1 MKKIAPVIIFLL
13 AGLCSLSAQIRAD
26 SLPSRVDLV
35 GHPEVQALRSSREE
49 SLEKILKTDGWKAY
63 DSSFATTPETAIW
76 IKFPLENTTP
86 DTLSTYLY
94 YGAFHIDIYLHKD
107 GEFERFQNGS
117 LVPLGERSEPK
128 WYFFT
133 ALELL
138 PLQQY
143 QCYIRITNDYKIG
156 RSIMPIL
163 YSKSDYLDYMDRVRS
178 KEGPSIAFI
187 HTYIISLCCILV
199 FALAFWFRLRS
210 RVYLYYLGYLVFQ
223 LLYALGVL
231 RFTLA
236 TVGNIARH
244 APVSSQILFEPAQFT
259 FIGFYIFF
267 ILHLLE
273 VKNFSKPLSKA
284 LIGLG
289 IFCFAYAFFR
299 LIYNY
304 LTWDTDNA
312 EELIF
317 YIVRAIVIPF
327 NLVLFIWI
335 MVKVKHPLMKYFVLG
350 QSLFFI
356 GAFVSAFISFTELH
370 FVPGS
375 IFNFPYAQNI
385 IFQAGLLGEVFCFSI
400 ALGEKVFLIQKEK
413 DRASQKLIEQLQQN
427 QIMEEKMRKELD
439 EQVQQKTEEL
449 IKLYSEMEKQ
459 KEEQIKRSFAE
470 RLRDMKMLALRS
482 QMNPHFIFNSL
493 NALKNLV
500 MLSREEDAIQYLDNF
515 SVLLRTILQNSS
527 KNTITVEEEL
537 EMLEL
542 YLSLEKS
549 RLGEDFSYTIQCDS
563 REALSQFTIPPLLLQ
578 PFVENAIWHG
588 LHPSSKPEK
597 KLSVTFDT
605 SQQLQITIED
615 NGVGRKESG
624 KAKKT
629 HASAGTHITQE
640 RLSLYNHISE
650 AKMHLNILDLEN
662 DEGMPEGTRIT
673 ITYNG

>member
-1 MKKIAPVIIFLL
+1 MKKIAPVIVFLL

-35 GHPEVQALRSSREE
+35 GHPEVQALRSGREE

-76 IKFPLENTTP
+76 IKFPLENTTH
-86 DTLSTYLY
+86 DSLSTYLFY
-94 YGAFHIDIYLHKD
+94 SGFHMDLYLQND
-107 GEFERFQNGS
+107 GEFEHFKNGY
-117 LVPLGERSEPK
+117 LIPLGERSEPK

-138 PLQQY
+138 PLQRSL
-143 QCYIRITNDYKIG
+143 CYIRIVNDYKTG
-156 RSIMPIL
+156 RTNMPIL
-163 YSKSDYLDYMDRVRS
+163 YSRPDYLDFMDGVRS
-178 KEGPSIAFI
+178 EEAPSIAFI
-187 HTYIISLCCILV
+187 YTYIISLCCILV
-199 FALAFWFRLRS
+199 FALAFWFRLRK
-210 RVYLYYLGYLVFQ
+210 RVYFYYLGYLFFQ
-223 LLYALGVL
+223 ILYAFAILQA
-231 RFTLA
+231 TLA
-236 TVGNIARH
+236 TVGNLGMY
-244 APVSSQILFEPAQFT
+244 APQLSNTAIETAQFT

-267 ILHLLE
+267 ILYLLE
-273 VKNFSKPLSKA
+273 IKTFDQNLSKA
-284 LIGLG
+284 LVGLAILCFTYALLNIIL
-289 IFCFAYAFFR
+289 IFHQGLYSETRSMASLIVR
-299 LIYNY
+299 LIVLPLNV
-304 LTWDTDNA
+304 A
-312 EELIF
+312 
-317 YIVRAIVIPF
+317 
-327 NLVLFIWI
+327 LFIWI
-335 MVKVKHPLMKYFVLG
+335 IFKVKHPLMKYFVLG

-356 GAFVSAFISFTELH
+356 GALVSSFIHYNKLH
-370 FVPGS
+370 LVPDGM
-375 IFNFPYAQNI
+375 FNFPHAQHI

-588 LHPSSKPEK
+588 LHPSGKPEK

-629 HASAGTHITQE
+629 HPSAGTRITQE

-650 AKMHLNILDLEN
+650 AKMHLDILDLEN

>member
-1 MKKIAPVIIFLL
+1 MKKIALAIVFLL
-13 AGLCSLSAQIRAD
+13 AGLCSLPAQIRVD
-26 SLPSRVDLV
+26 SLVSQLDLV

-63 DSSFATTPETAIW
+63 DSTFATTPETVVW
-76 IKFPLENTTP
+76 IKLQLGNTSR
-86 DTLSTYLY
+86 DTLSTYLFY
-94 YGAFHIDIYLHKD
+94 NGFYIDIYL
-107 GEFERFQNGS
+107 QNGEKYEHFKNGY
-117 LVPLGERSEPK
+117 LLPMGKRSGPK

-133 ALELL
+133 ELEIM
-138 PLQQY
+138 PLQRSL
-143 QCYIRITNDYKIG
+143 CYIRLTNDYKKA
-156 RSIMPIL
+156 SSSAPIL
-163 YSKSDYLDYMDRVRS
+163 YSRPDYLEYMNRVRT
-178 KEGPSIAFI
+178 KDAPSIAFI
-187 HTYIISLCCILV
+187 YTYIISLCCILIFTLV
-199 FALAFWFRLRS
+199 FCFHLYS
-210 RVYLYYLGYLVFQ
+210 QVYFYYLGYLLFQ
-223 LLYALGVL
+223 ILYAFATL
-231 RFTLA
+231 RITSA
-236 TVGNIARH
+236 TVGNLAAQVPYLSLIAMET
-244 APVSSQILFEPAQFT
+244 IQFC

-273 VKNFSKPLSKA
+273 IRTFSRRLSKV
-284 LIGLG
+284 LVGFG
-289 IFCFAYAFFR
+289 IFC
-299 LIYNY
+299 LIYALSKFIFSY
-304 LTWDTDNA
+304 YEGLYSDNRV
-312 EELIF
+312 LVS
-317 YIVRAIVIPF
+317 YIIRIIVLPL
-327 NLVLFIWI
+327 NMALFIWI
-335 MVKVKHPLMKYFVLG
+335 LLKVRHPLIRYFIVG

-356 GAFVSAFISFTELH
+356 GAFLSSYIFYTNLHLVSD
-370 FVPGS
+370 G
-375 IFNFPYAQNI
+375 IFNFPYAQHI

-400 ALGEKVFLIQKEK
+400 ALGKKMFLIQQEK
-413 DRASQKLIEQLQQN
+413 DTANQKLIEQLQQN
-427 QIMEEKMRKELD
+427 QIMEQNMRKELD

-449 IKLYSEMEKQ
+449 IKLYSKMEKQ
-459 KEEQIKRSFAE
+459 KEKQIKRSFAE

-563 REALSQFTIPPLLLQ
+563 REALSQYTIPPLLLQ

-624 KAKKT
+624 KTKKT
-629 HASAGTHITQE
+629 HPSAGTRITQE

-662 DEGMPEGTRIT
+662 DEGVPEGTRIT

>member
-1 MKKIAPVIIFLL
+1 
-13 AGLCSLSAQIRAD
+13 
-26 SLPSRVDLV
+26 V
-35 GHPEVQALRSSREE
+35 GHPEVQALRSSRET
-49 SLEKILKTDGWKAY
+49 SLETIMKTDSWKAF
-63 DSSFATTPETAIW
+63 DSSYTTTPETAIW
-76 IKFPLENTTP
+76 IKFSLENTTL
-86 DTLSTYLY
+86 DTLSTYLFY
-94 YGAFHIDIYLHKD
+94 SGFYMDLYLQKD
-107 GEFERFQNGS
+107 DEIEHFKNGYH
-117 LVPLGERSEPK
+117 VPLGERPEPK

-138 PLQQY
+138 PMRQS
-143 QCYIRITNDYKIG
+143 QCYIRITNNYK
-156 RSIMPIL
+156 MAHFNAPIV
-163 YSKSDYLDYMDRVRS
+163 YSKPDHLDFMDKVRS
-178 KEGPSIAFI
+178 SEAPPIAFI
-187 HTYIISLCCILV
+187 YTYIISLSCILV
-199 FALAFWFRLRS
+199 FALVFYFRLRKK
-210 RVYLYYLGYLVFQ
+210 VYFYYLGYLFFQ
-223 LLYALGVL
+223 LLYAFTIL
-231 RFTLA
+231 RMTSALVA
-236 TVGNIARH
+236 NIGLY
-244 APVSSQILFEPAQFT
+244 APVLFRNAQETLQFA

-273 VKNFSKPLSKA
+273 IKTFNRRLSKA
-284 LIGLG
+284 LAGLG
-289 IFCFAYAFFR
+289 MFCFGYALLSFPLYYYEGVSFENKM
-299 LIYNY
+299 LVS
-304 LTWDTDNA
+304 
-312 EELIF
+312 
-317 YIVRAIVIPF
+317 YIVRLIVLPL
-327 NLVLFIWI
+327 NVALFIWI
-335 MVKVKHPLMKYFVLG
+335 VLKIKHPLIKYFVLG

-356 GAFVSAFISFTELH
+356 GSFLSSYIYYNNLH
-370 FVPGS
+370 LVPGN
-375 IFNFPYAQNI
+375 IFNFPHSPHI

-427 QIMEEKMRKELD
+427 QLMEEKMRKELD
-439 EQVQQKTEEL
+439 EQVQQKTDEL
-449 IKLYSEMEKQ
+449 IKLYSKIEKQ
-459 KEEQIKRSFAE
+459 KEEQIQRSFAE

-500 MLSREEDAIQYLDNF
+500 MMSREEDAIQYLDNF

-563 REALSQFTIPPLLLQ
+563 REALSQYTIPPLLLQ

-588 LHPSSKPEK
+588 LHPSEKPEK

-624 KAKKT
+624 KTKKT
-629 HASAGTHITQE
+629 HPSAGTRITQE

-650 AKMHLNILDLEN
+650 AKMHLNIFDIEN
-662 DEGMPEGTRIT
+662 DKGMPEGTSIT

>member
-1 MKKIAPVIIFLL
+1 MKKIAPVILFLL
-13 AGLCSLSAQIRAD
+13 VGPCSLSAQIRVD
-26 SLPSRVDLV
+26 SLVSPLDLV

-63 DSSFATTPETAIW
+63 DSTFATTPETVVW
-76 IKFPLENTTP
+76 IKLQLGNTSR
-86 DTLSTYLY
+86 DTLSTYLFY
-94 YGAFHIDIYLHKD
+94 NGFYIDIYL
-107 GEFERFQNGS
+107 QNGEKYEHFKNGY
-117 LVPLGERSEPK
+117 LLPMGERSGPK

-133 ALELL
+133 ELEIM
-138 PLQQY
+138 PLQRSL
-143 QCYIRITNDYKIG
+143 CYIRLTNDYKKA
-156 RSIMPIL
+156 SSSAPIL
-163 YSKSDYLDYMDRVRS
+163 YSRPDYLEYMNRVRT
-178 KEGPSIAFI
+178 KDAPSIAFI
-187 HTYIISLCCILV
+187 YTYIISLCCILIFTLV
-199 FALAFWFRLRS
+199 FCFHLYRQ
-210 RVYLYYLGYLVFQ
+210 VYFYYLGYLLFQ
-223 LLYALGVL
+223 ILYAFATL
-231 RFTLA
+231 RITSA
-236 TVGNIARH
+236 TVGNFAAQVPYLSLIAMET
-244 APVSSQILFEPAQFT
+244 IQFC

-273 VKNFSKPLSKA
+273 IRTFSRRLSKV
-284 LIGLG
+284 LVGFG
-289 IFCFAYAFFR
+289 IFC
-299 LIYNY
+299 LIYALSKFIFSY
-304 LTWDTDNA
+304 YEGLYSDNRV
-312 EELIF
+312 LVS
-317 YIVRAIVIPF
+317 YIIRIIVLPL
-327 NLVLFIWI
+327 NMALFIWI
-335 MVKVKHPLMKYFVLG
+335 LLKVRHPLIRYFIVG

-356 GAFVSAFISFTELH
+356 GAFLSSYIFYTNLHLVSD
-370 FVPGS
+370 G
-375 IFNFPYAQNI
+375 IFNFPYAQHI

-400 ALGEKVFLIQKEK
+400 ALGKKMFLIQQEK
-413 DRASQKLIEQLQQN
+413 DTANQKLIEQLKQN
-427 QIMEEKMRKELD
+427 QIMEQNMRKELD

-449 IKLYSEMEKQ
+449 IKLYSKMEKQ
-459 KEEQIKRSFAE
+459 KEKQIKRSFAE

-500 MLSREEDAIQYLDNF
+500 MLSREEDAVQYLDNF

-563 REALSQFTIPPLLLQ
+563 REALSQYTIPPLLLQ

-605 SQQLQITIED
+605 SQQLQIIIED

-629 HASAGTHITQE
+629 HPSAGTRITQE

-662 DEGMPEGTRIT
+662 DEGVPEGTRIT

>member
-1 MKKIAPVIIFLL
+1 MKKIAPVIVFLL
-13 AGLCSLSAQIRAD
+13 VGLCSLSAQIKAD
-26 SLPSRVDLV
+26 SLPSPLDLV
-35 GHPEVQALRSSREE
+35 GHLEVQALRSSRDE
-49 SLEKILKTDGWKAY
+49 SLDKIMKTDGWKAY
-63 DSSFATTPETAIW
+63 DSTFTTTPETAIW
-76 IKFPLENTTP
+76 MKFALENTTA

-94 YGAFHIDIYLHKD
+94 YSGFHMDLYSKTN
-107 GEFERFQNGS
+107 GEFERFKNGY
-117 LVPLGERSEPK
+117 LVPLGARSQPK

-138 PLQQY
+138 PFQQSL
-143 QCYIRITNDYKIG
+143 CYIRITNDYETG
-156 RSIMPIL
+156 RSNAPSL
-163 YSKSDYLDYMDRVRS
+163 YSRPDYLDFMDKVRT
-178 KEGPSIAFI
+178 KETPSIAFI
-187 HTYIISLCCILV
+187 YTYIISLCCILV
-199 FALAFWFRLRS
+199 FALAFGFRLRK
-210 RVYLYYLGYLVFQ
+210 RVYFYYLGYLFFQ
-223 LLYALGVL
+223 ILYAFAILQA
-231 RFTLA
+231 TLA
-236 TVGNIARH
+236 TVGNLGRH
-244 APVSSQILFEPAQFT
+244 VPYLSLITTESIQFS

-273 VKNFSKPLSKA
+273 IKMFNRQLSKA
-284 LIGLG
+284 LVGLG
-289 IFCFAYAFFR
+289 IFCFVYAFSKFIFNYYEGLYSNNRELIAYVVR
-299 LIYNY
+299 LIVLPLNI
-304 LTWDTDNA
+304 A
-312 EELIF
+312 
-317 YIVRAIVIPF
+317 
-327 NLVLFIWI
+327 LFIWI
-335 MVKVKHPLMKYFVLG
+335 ILKVRHPLMKYFVLG

-356 GAFVSAFISFTELH
+356 GAFVSSYIHHNKLYL
-370 FVPGS
+370 VPDGF
-375 IFNFPYAQNI
+375 FNFPHAQDI

-413 DRASQKLIEQLQQN
+413 DRASQKLIEQLQHN
-427 QIMEEKMRKELD
+427 QIMEENMRKELD
-439 EQVQQKTEEL
+439 VQVHQKTEEL

-459 KEEQIKRSFAE
+459 KEEQIKKSFAE

-549 RLGEDFSYTIQCDS
+549 RLGEDFSYTIRCDS

-588 LHPSSKPEK
+588 LHPSSKPEN

-605 SQQLQITIED
+605 SRQLQITIED

-624 KAKKT
+624 KSKKT
-629 HASAGTHITQE
+629 HPSAGTRITQE

-650 AKMHLNILDLEN
+650 SKMHLNILDLEN